1 MTLCHKTIKNT
12 SKFKIVSLSKNVIY
26 TLCIDLVKEFH
37 MTKEI
42 YDITII
48 GGGPA
53 GIFAA
58 FYAGMRQAKT
68 KIIESLPQLGGQLSL
83 LYPEKLI
90 YDVAGFPNIKA
101 QQLVDQLVEQIKPFN
116 QTICLDEEVLQIE
129 KEDDMFKLITKKST
143 HYSKTVII
151 AAGNGAFQ
159 PKRLTTEGHEY
170 YEGKGLHYFVTDM
183 EQFRGKDIMIC
194 GGGDSAVDWALM
206 LENVAKSVKLVH
218 RRPTFRAHE
227 HSISLLEQ
235 SSVEIETPFV
245 IQELHGDGEHL
256 TGVTLFNPK
265 EDESKTIDVSDLLV
279 NYGFSSSLGPIKNW
293 PIELTRQSIVTDSAT
308 RTSVDG
314 IFAIGDIS
322 TYDGKVEL
330 IATGFGEAPIAVNH
344 AVNHINPKERI
355 QPMHSTSLFDQ

>member
-1 MTLCHKTIKNT
+1 
-12 SKFKIVSLSKNVIY
+12 
-26 TLCIDLVKEFH
+26 
-37 MTKEI
+37 MTKEV

-101 QQLVDQLVEQIKPFN
+101 QQLIDQLITQIEPFN
-116 QTICLDEEVLQIE
+116 QTICLEEEVLEIS
-129 KEDDMFKLITKKST
+129 KEDDIFQLCTTKET
-143 HYSKTVII
+143 HFSKTIII

-159 PKRLTTEGHEY
+159 PKRLTTEGHQQFEGHGLSY
-170 YEGKGLHYFVTDM
+170 YVSDMNQYKGQDV
-183 EQFRGKDIMIC
+183 MIC

-206 LENVAKSVKLVH
+206 LEKIAKSVTLVH
-218 RRPTFRAHE
+218 RRPSFRAHE
-227 HSISLLEQ
+227 HSINLLKQ
-235 SSVEIETPFV
+235 SSVTVKTPFV
-245 IQELHGDGEHL
+245 IDSLEGKNGQLEQ
-256 TGVTLFNPK
+256 VTILNPK
-265 EDESKTIDVSDLLV
+265 ENITETHTISNLLV

-293 PIELTRQSIVTDSAT
+293 PIQLKRQSIITDSAT
-308 RTSVDG
+308 RTSIEG
-314 IFAIGDIS
+314 IYAIGDIS

-344 AVNHINPKERI
+344 AVNFINPKERV
-355 QPMHSTSLFDQ
+355 QPMHSTSLFEQ

>member
-1 MTLCHKTIKNT
+1 
-12 SKFKIVSLSKNVIY
+12 
-26 TLCIDLVKEFH
+26 

-53 GIFAA
+53 GIFAS

-68 KIIESLPQLGGQLSL
+68 KIIETLPQLGGQLSL

-101 QQLVDQLVEQIKPFN
+101 QQLVDQLIEQIEPFN
-116 QTICLDEEVLQIE
+116 HTICLNEEVLDIT
-129 KEDDMFKLITKKST
+129 KEENMFKLTTKKGT
-143 HYSKTVII
+143 HFSKTIII
-151 AAGNGAFQ
+151 AVGNGSFQ
-159 PKRLTTEGHEY
+159 PKRLTTEGHDVF
-170 YEGKGLHYFVTDM
+170 EGNGLHYFVTDM

-206 LENVAKSVKLVH
+206 LEDIANSVKLVH

-227 HSISLLEQ
+227 HSMGLLEK
-235 SSVEIETPFV
+235 SSVQIETPFV
-245 IQELHGDGEHL
+245 IQELHGDNGKL
-256 TGVTLFNPK
+256 SGVTLFNPK
-265 EDESKTIDVSDLLV
+265 EDESKTVEITDLLV

-293 PIELTRQSIVTDSAT
+293 PIDFKRQSIITDSAT

-322 TYDGKVEL
+322 TYDGKVAL

>member
-1 MTLCHKTIKNT
+1 MT
-12 SKFKIVSLSKNVIY
+12 
-26 TLCIDLVKEFH
+26 D
-37 MTKEI
+37 EI

-90 YDVAGFPNIKA
+90 YDVAGFPKIKA
-101 QQLVDQLVEQIKPFN
+101 QTLIDQLTEQIKPFDH
-116 QTICLDEEVLQIE
+116 TICLEEEVIDIQ
-129 KEDDMFKLITKKST
+129 KEHDIFKLITKKGT
-143 HYSKTVII
+143 HLSKTIII
-151 AAGNGAFQ
+151 AAGNGSFQ
-159 PKRLTTEGHEY
+159 PKRLTTEGHELF
-170 YEGKGLHYFVTDM
+170 EGNGLHYFVTDM
-183 EQFRGKDIMIC
+183 QQFKGKDIMIC

-206 LENVAKSVKLVH
+206 LEEIANSVTLVH
-218 RRPTFRAHE
+218 RRPSFRAHE
-227 HSISLLEQ
+227 HSISLLKK
-235 SSVEIETPFV
+235 SSVIIKTPFV
-245 IQELHGDGEHL
+245 IDALHGKEGQLEK
-256 TGVTLFNPK
+256 VTLLNPK
-265 EDESKTIDVSDLLV
+265 EELSETHEVSDLLV
-279 NYGFSSSLGPIKNW
+279 NYGFSSSLGPIKSW
-293 PIELTRQSIVTDSAT
+293 PIEFKRQSIITDST
-308 RTSVDG
+308 TKTSVEG

-322 TYDGKVEL
+322 TYEGKVEL

>member
-1 MTLCHKTIKNT
+1 MTNEL
-12 SKFKIVSLSKNVIY
+12 
-26 TLCIDLVKEFH
+26 
-37 MTKEI
+37 

-53 GIFAA
+53 GIFAS

-101 QQLVDQLVEQIKPFN
+101 QQLVDQLVEQIKPFHH
-116 QTICLDEEVLQIE
+116 TICLDEEVLDIE
-129 KEDDMFKLITKKST
+129 KEGDIFKLTTKKET
-143 HYSKTVII
+143 HYSKTIII

-159 PKRLTTEGHEY
+159 PKRLTTEGHEFF
-170 YEGKGLHYFVTDM
+170 EGNGLHYFVTDM
-183 EQFRGKDIMIC
+183 EQFRDKDIMIC

-206 LENVAKSVKLVH
+206 LEKIAKSVILVH

-227 HSISLLEQ
+227 HSMELLKQ
-235 SSVEIETPFV
+235 SSVSIETPFV
-245 IQELHGDGEHL
+245 IQELHETDGKL
-256 TGVTLFNPK
+256 SDVTLFNPK
-265 EDESKTIDVSDLLV
+265 EDLSKTFHVSDLLV
-279 NYGFSSSLGPIKNW
+279 NYGFSSSLGPIKHW
-293 PIELTRQSIVTDSAT
+293 PIELKRQSIVTDSAT
-308 RTSVDG
+308 RTSVEG

-344 AVNHINPKERI
+344 AVNHINPKERV